1 MIGVKGN
8 AWLGLAELIGSLMHH
23 EYLLFTADS
32 RQVPIITNPYQQ
44 PATIRIGKSRDGF
57 GKFASV
63 GHTILEVLL
72 LMLTFANETKKVSF
86 VVHSFLLD
94 SKLCERRRL

>member
-1 MIGVKGN
+1 MTSIEGD
-8 AWLGLAELIGSLMHH
+8 AWLGLAIPISGLVHH
-23 EYLLFTADS
+23 EYLLLTADS